1 MRKILYTIMACLALG
16 LVTSCQEYPEPGLE
30 YQVPQAMHIE
40 DASYI
45 TSTSAFLVGNL
56 EHYNYVGSY
65 SFLVSETEDFSN
77 PIDVEVR
84 DWTRV
89 DNYAVF
95 GEGIYNLK
103 PATTY
108 YYKLVATD
116 GYATV
121 SSEVKSF
128 TTLAGFQLGKI
139 TYTDWD
145 GEVKELPASMM
156 PLGVSVFTHKDAS
169 DYSYYNMSVSYSDG
183 KWQLPYDFG
192 DTANYG
198 TVRYCTV
205 YTPYTKSNFMSENKG
220 VLHIDTYKNPPSYQ
234 TSMDYLTG
242 SAEISGETHTV
253 NINLTHAL
261 ARVRFH
267 FSIANGSSM
276 DVFGVENLRI
286 EQDAN
291 QKVVPTSFWYDMSGT
306 GSVFSASEFSTIDYA
321 GGFRITRGEATDIT
335 ILSAPTRA
343 SGTVT
348 LKLVCS
354 EDGRVL
360 SLPIELKADSWKS
373 GGTYD
378 YNVVYDMQ
386 NLYITNI
393 EVTEWNNNQG
403 GNINIYD

>member
-16 LVTSCQEYPEPGLE
+16 LVTSCQEYPDPSPLVS
-30 YQVPQAMHIE
+30 VPQVEYVGDAML
-40 DASYI
+40 I
-45 TSTSAFLVGNL
+45 TSNSAYLAASL
-56 EHYNYVGSY
+56 KDANYIGDY
-65 SFLVSETEDFSN
+65 SFWVSETEDFAN
-77 PIDVEVR
+77 PLQIDAR
-84 DWTRV
+84 DEYNRV
-89 DNYAVF
+89 YFANVYD
-95 GEGIYNLK
+95 LK

-108 YYKLVATD
+108 YYKLVGTD

-198 TVRYCTV
+198 AVRYCTV
-205 YTPYTKSNFMSENKG
+205 YTPYTKNDFINEKNG
-220 VLHIDTYKNPPSYQ
+220 GLRIYTYKNSPSYQ

-242 SAEISGETHTV
+242 SAEISGDAHTV

-267 FSIANGSSM
+267 FTIASGSFM

-291 QKVVPTSFWYDMSGT
+291 QKVVPTSFWYDMRGA
-306 GSVFSASEFSTIDYA
+306 GSVLSASEFSTIDYG
-321 GGFRITRGEATDIT
+321 GGFRIDKSKATDIT

-386 NLYITNI
+386 NLYITDVK
-393 EVTEWNNNQG
+393 VTEWNNNQG